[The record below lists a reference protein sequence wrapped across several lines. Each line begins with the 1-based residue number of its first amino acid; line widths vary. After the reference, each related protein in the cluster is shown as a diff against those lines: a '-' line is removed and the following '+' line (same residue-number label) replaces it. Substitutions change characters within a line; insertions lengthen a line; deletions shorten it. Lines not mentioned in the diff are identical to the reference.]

1 MEDYFLLIFKTHIS
15 FQSVIRLSTIDI
27 CRSPRQNFLKQAKKN
42 RWPEAAGINLK
53 LRPALSLIC
62 AIKGKARNCCKQKS
76 NGKEEA

>member
-15 FQSVIRLSTIDI
+15 FQSVIRLSTLDI
-27 CRSPRQNFLKQAKKN
+27 CRSPRQNCLKQAKKN

-53 LRPALSLIC
+53 LRPALSIIG